1 MFVCTRALIFDIIG
15 AEYILF
21 TSEPLIIM
29 THCVYIKSHDPVI
42 SINKVL
48 VHPIKYVF
56 GFYSE
61 LDHEAQKY

>member
-1 MFVCTRALIFDIIG
+1 MFVGTSTLVFDIIG
-15 AEYILF
+15 AEYILLA
-21 TSEPLIIM
+21 SESLIIM
-29 THCVYIKSHDPVI
+29 THCIYIKRHNPVI

-61 LDHEAQKY
+61 LDHEA